1 MRYSY
6 QIGFYCQTL
15 QTRECWG
22 RESSHRH
29 LRNVPLSDKASF
41 IHAHAPDE
49 YRSLIRL
56 NGVHKDH
63 TRIQNG
69 MCVHVR
75 AKAYTH
81 LGMKCHFQLSNKL
94 GTLKGLEG
102 FCKHP
107 QEFKDTFNEQV
118 THTYTHKATFARTVK
133 FIVTNVANKQH
144 AAEKMN
150 HKSHKHIN
158 MLQLSH
164 ETT

>member
-6 QIGFYCQTL
+6 QIGFYGQTTDMGML
-15 QTRECWG
+15 EE

-41 IHAHAPDE
+41 IHARAPDE

-69 MCVHVR
+69 MCVQVR

-81 LGMKCHFQLSNKL
+81 LGMKCNFQLSNKL

-118 THTYTHKATFARTVK
+118 THTHVCRTH
-133 FIVTNVANKQH
+133 IVIFVANLEREGK
-144 AAEKMN
+144 
-150 HKSHKHIN
+150 
-158 MLQLSH
+158 
-164 ETT
+164 